1 MSGQPLGIDSPSR
14 SSCRSCPRASRGV
27 SEVPALIAVPA
38 ALGLCAYVQMEQ
50 AALFTMVVAIAAVG
64 VFFAGL
70 RDVASRRCVRSC
82 PQSCSAAI
90 AAAGR
95 VLFAPVP
102 DFKPVSAVCILA
114 GAVFG
119 RRSGFLVGA
128 LAALVSNFFFGQGP
142 WTPWQMYAWGL
153 VGYLAGMLADR
164 GWLDR
169 MPAVFAFMDS
179 LSGLLYGLLLNSWYI
194 VGFVH
199 PLHMACG
206 ALRVRRGAAPRCVC
220 TGQPRSHSCLRSTRL
235 GAGSSSAS
243 SASTPWRTAGRRPA
257 SGRVLQCCP
266 TDWKGERPWRRT
278 RTRCTRRSASLRR
291 GEAVMFPTDTVY
303 GLGAAVDFAEGP
315 GMLYDL
321 KERDRGKPIAWLVG
335 DPDDLDRYGEDVSAS
350 VRALAR
356 RFWPGPLTLVV
367 KAAERVPDSFR
378 SAAGTIGLRMPDDA
392 TALALIEAV
401 GCPLATTS
409 ANRSGN
415 RAPRSFDELDPA
427 LVERV
432 FVVADLGDS
441 KTSGLA
447 STVLDCTGDAPLVV
461 RQGAIALED
470 IRPLL

>member
-1 MSGQPLGIDSPSR
+1 ME
-14 SSCRSCPRASRGV
+14 AH
-27 SEVPALIAVPA
+27 ENALHKAV
-38 ALGLCAYVQMEQ
+38 
-50 AALFTMVVAIAAVG
+50 
-64 VFFAGL
+64 
-70 RDVASRRCVRSC
+70 
-82 PQSCSAAI
+82 
-90 AAAGR
+90 
-95 VLFAPVP
+95 
-102 DFKPVSAVCILA
+102 
-114 GAVFG
+114 
-119 RRSGFLVGA
+119 
-128 LAALVSNFFFGQGP
+128 
-142 WTPWQMYAWGL
+142 
-153 VGYLAGMLADR
+153 
-164 GWLDR
+164 
-169 MPAVFAFMDS
+169 
-179 LSGLLYGLLLNSWYI
+179 
-194 VGFVH
+194 
-199 PLHMACG
+199 
-206 ALRVRRGAAPRCVC
+206 
-220 TGQPRSHSCLRSTRL
+220 
-235 GAGSSSAS
+235 
-243 SASTPWRTAGRRPA
+243 
-257 SGRVLQCCP
+257 
-266 TDWKGERPWRRT
+266 
-278 RTRCTRRSASLRR
+278 ASLRR

>member
-1 MSGQPLGIDSPSR
+1 MRMSGQPLGIDSPSR
-14 SSCRSCPRASRGV
+14 SRTLVSRV
-27 SEVPALIAVPA
+27 LAALEIPALIAVPA

-64 VFFAGL
+64 VFLAGFETSRPAL
-70 RDVASRRCVRSC
+70 RQIMPAVVLG
-82 PQSCSAAI
+82 AI

-169 MPAVFAFMDS
+169 MPAVCVYGF
-179 LSGLLYGLLLNSWYI
+179 LSGLLYGLLLNGWYI

-199 PLHMACG
+199 PLTWPA
-206 ALRVRRGAAPRCVC
+206 ALFAFGAALPLDAL
-220 TGQPRSHSCLRSTRL
+220 H
-235 GAGSSSAS
+235 GAATV
-243 SASTPWRTAGRRPA
+243 AFLLALYA
-257 SGRVLQCCP
+257 
-266 TDWKGERPWRRT
+266 PWRRKLERIKRKHALAESGQAACK
-278 RTRCTRRSASLRR
+278 RTRATMLPDRLEGGASMEAHENALHKAVASLRR

-427 LVERV
+427 LVKRV